1 MARDATM
8 PGRVHVGLSAE
19 AVDGPLGPDADRG
32 VSAPTRAALLRL
44 HARYLGAAD

>member
-19 AVDGPLGPDADRG
+19 AADGPLGL
-32 VSAPTRAALLRL
+32 TRTAVFLPRRARL
-44 HARYLGAAD
+44 FHAMHACT